1 MKLNRK
7 QKAEQELKTA
17 AKYSRTFYGMLAAY
31 ALGQKIEYNWDETPF
46 WNDFSNPQYAAGLV
60 ESPYIRRAVALYHA
74 KQPELA
80 DQEIENGYAEMT
92 EKQKEA
98 VLFLLKQNNRHR
110 MAIKVSNDLRDDEK
124 NITYDGIA
132 YPLPEWEPLNGWK
145 TERSLLLALMRQES
159 GFNPYAVSSAGA
171 RGVMQ
176 LLPSTAYYITKDRQL
191 KKNKNKLFDVTYN
204 MEAGQRYVNYLMAK
218 EFIDGNLFFM
228 MAAYNAGPGN
238 LMKWKKKMRYLNDP
252 LLFIELLP
260 AAQTRIYIE
269 RVMANYWIYSMRM
282 GEFPESLEQLNSGL
296 WPKLAAE
303 SLRGRKLAVD

>member
-1 MKLNRK
+1 MFKSRKSTSLLVFVILLLISFVGLTVTANLLGNTQKFDLTDNKRFSLSPASKKILSELTAPVYVRVYLSNNLVKENPQYSAYASFVLRYLKKYQQAAEYFGKLGALKDNDEWLEAAGAYWAFRANMKLNRK

-124 NITYDGIA
+124 NITYFVI
-132 YPLPEWEPLNGWK
+132 
-145 TERSLLLALMRQES
+145 
-159 GFNPYAVSSAGA
+159 
-171 RGVMQ
+171 
-176 LLPSTAYYITKDRQL
+176 
-191 KKNKNKLFDVTYN
+191 YN
-204 MEAGQRYVNYLMAK
+204 TVYRRCNCYVK
-218 EFIDGNLFFM
+218 
-228 MAAYNAGPGN
+228 
-238 LMKWKKKMRYLNDP
+238 
-252 LLFIELLP
+252 
-260 AAQTRIYIE
+260 RI
-269 RVMANYWIYSMRM
+269 
-282 GEFPESLEQLNSGL
+282 
-296 WPKLAAE
+296 
-303 SLRGRKLAVD
+303 